1 MSAHFVSVRDIFNQL
16 KSTLSED
23 QTTIIQL
30 CMELQLQNKEI
41 VIQKKET
48 EIQTREK
55 VIQEKE
61 TEKKEQELQ
70 IQKLQTEFANINL
83 EFLIL
88 KGSLTV
94 SGVMVHFED
103 KFLKRANNSRR
114 EKYQNFVETSNV
126 LPKLQAWDLDQK
138 SFVEAAV
145 ALYSRKSEEK
155 AQPKYLEEN
164 SLTIPEKALFE
175 RDWKVLGVIWQLI
188 PLPAGALK
196 KRNSNGD
203 TIDITELKNIYE

>member
-41 VIQKKET
+41 VIQ
-48 EIQTREK
+48 
-55 VIQEKE
+55 EKE

-88 KGSLTV
+88 KGSLT
-94 SGVMVHFED
+94 
-103 KFLKRANNSRR
+103 
-114 EKYQNFVETSNV
+114 
-126 LPKLQAWDLDQK
+126 
-138 SFVEAAV
+138 
-145 ALYSRKSEEK
+145 
-155 AQPKYLEEN
+155 
-164 SLTIPEKALFE
+164 
-175 RDWKVLGVIWQLI
+175 
-188 PLPAGALK
+188 
-196 KRNSNGD
+196 
-203 TIDITELKNIYE
+203 

>member
-83 EFLIL
+83 KFLKL

-94 SGVMVHFED
+94 RSVMIHFEQ
-103 KFLKRANNSRR
+103 KCLKQDGNTRR
-114 EKYQNFVETSNV
+114 EKYQIFVKNPTV
-126 LPKLQAWDLDQK
+126 LPKLQAWELDQK
-138 SFVEAAV
+138 SFVDAAV
-145 ALYSRKSEEK
+145 ALYSRISDEK
-155 AQPKYLEEN
+155 AHPKYVEGNPLI
-164 SLTIPEKALFE
+164 IPTEALVK
-175 RDWKVLGVIWQLI
+175 RDWIVLGVIWQLI

-196 KRNSNGD
+196 RRLSNGAF
-203 TIDITELKNIYE
+203 